1 MDTLRNGL
9 DNCPSVPNDGQEN
22 NDADALGDVC
32 DPDDD
37 NDTVLD
43 ADDNCPLIANLSQ
56 IDSDADLQGDA
67 CDDDDDDDTVLD
79 GADNCPLLANLAQ
92 ADFDLDLAG
101 DVCDADDDNDGVLD
115 LADTHSL
122 DPDACQ
128 DIDADQCDDCAV
140 GSDDL
145 GPLADY
151 DAANDGLDTD
161 TDGLCNV
168 GDLDD
173 DGDTVAD
180 LHETNT
186 GEFNGLT
193 DTGTDP
199 LLFDTDSDGW
209 SDADEISLGTDPN
222 DQLSSPAAPLV
233 PLLSPLGLCLLA
245 LLISVGAVVT
255 LRRQRGPATPR

>member
-1 MDTLRNGL
+1 MLDLADLNPFDPDACGDSDSDLCDDCAVGSDGL
-9 DNCPSVPNDGQEN
+9 GPLADSLPANDG
-22 NDADALGDVC
+22 ADLDTDGLCDVG

-37 NDTVLD
+37 NDTV
-43 ADDNCPLIANLSQ
+43 ADGSDNCPVDANAGQ
-56 IDSDADLQGDA
+56 ANFDAD
-67 CDDDDDDDTVLD
+67 T
-79 GADNCPLLANLAQ
+79 
-92 ADFDLDLAG
+92 AG

-115 LADTHSL
+115 LADTNAF

-128 DIDADQCDDCAV
+128 DADADLCDDCAV

-161 TDGLCNV
+161 MDGLCDV
-168 GDLDD
+168 GDIDD
-173 DGDTVAD
+173 DGDTLAD
-180 LHETNT
+180 IHETET

-209 SDADEISLGTDPN
+209 SDADELSLGTDPN
-222 DQLSSPAAPLV
+222 DQLSSPATPLV

-255 LRRQRGPATPR
+255 LRGQRGRATPR